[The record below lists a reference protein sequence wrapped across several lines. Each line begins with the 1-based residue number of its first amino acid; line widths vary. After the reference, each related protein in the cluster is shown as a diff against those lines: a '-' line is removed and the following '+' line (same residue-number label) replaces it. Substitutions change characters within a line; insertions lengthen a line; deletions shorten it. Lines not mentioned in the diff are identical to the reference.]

1 MEVKYFI
8 FPNDFDDPQKGQIR
22 SGFSKRETAS
32 LTTCMGGFLEWNS
45 SRSWPHDGL
54 RPCSFT
60 TNRRQVLMNGR
71 SGINDANN
79 LTPTDVQECD
89 KQSVN
94 QNPQCPTPTPS
105 PSPSPSPTA
114 MPQTVLIRTNRSDTL
129 TTVRR
134 RRGRGSQRRNFIG
147 TLKRIAFSGLIVRR

>member
-1 MEVKYFI
+1 MVTHRWRSSTSSFPTISMILRRVRSAADFLKGTLHEVGHTMGLGHA
-8 FPNDFDDPQKGQIR
+8 PSPQ
-22 SGFSKRETAS
+22 TAGKS
-32 LTTCMGGFLEWNS
+32 
-45 SRSWPHDGL
+45 
-54 RPCSFT
+54 
-60 TNRRQVLMNGR
+60 VMNGR
-71 SGINDANN
+71 SGINDVNN

-129 TTVRR
+129 PTVRR
-134 RRGRGSQRRNFIG
+134 GSGRGSQRRNFIG